1 MALLTLINKMI
12 DKVMATVIENEMLSY
27 FTQLDESEK
36 RSVVQLLKTFIKA
49 RKEDKTVTVEDYN
62 LDLLE
67 GEKEFERGEYIT
79 HEQLKNAIKSW

>member
-1 MALLTLINKMI
+1 
-12 DKVMATVIENEMLSY
+12 MATVIENEMLSY

-36 RSVVQLLKTFIKA
+36 RSVVELLKTFLKS

-62 LDLLE
+62 LDLIE
-67 GEKEFERGEYIT
+67 GEKEFEQGEYIT